1 MTQNSRLKAAITAIV
16 STAVA
21 AMLLLGMTLPAEAQ
35 KLKLKL
41 GNEGDYPPFSITEGN
56 GHLTGM
62 EPELARAMCAK
73 LDADCEIQAMDFA
86 ALLPSLISGK
96 IDMIVSQLAPLP
108 ERLNKTDFT
117 VGLISN
123 PAVFVAPISWT
134 MSFDE
139 KALEGKKIGAI
150 KGSSKETYL
159 EKVLTKANGV
169 FYDNIQQIKL
179 DLEAGRLDLG
189 MEGKLTIAYK
199 FLTGADADK
208 WKMSDPPVPRVSE
221 VPSLGD
227 IPQSWAVQ
235 KGNKELLEKVNAA
248 LEALIADCSYTKIR
262 KRFLPVQTISSE
274 PASCQ

>member
-1 MTQNSRLKAAITAIV
+1 MVENLKLKNLVAGVSLAAGIATFVIGL
-16 STAVA
+16 T
-21 AMLLLGMTLPAEAQ
+21 MPAEAQ

-41 GNEGDYPPFSITEGN
+41 GNEGDYPPFSITEGS

-62 EPELARAMCAK
+62 EPELARAMCEK
-73 LDADCEIQAMDFA
+73 LQADCDIQAMDFA

-108 ERLNKTDFT
+108 ERTEKTDFT
-117 VGLISN
+117 IGLISN
-123 PAVFVAPISWT
+123 PAVFVAPKSWT
-134 MSFDE
+134 AGFDE

-150 KGSSKETYL
+150 KGSSKQTYL
-159 EKVLTKANGV
+159 EKVLTKADGV

-189 MEGKLTIAYK
+189 MEGRLTIAYK
-199 FLTGADADK
+199 FLTGPDADK
-208 WKMSDPPVPRVSE
+208 WKMSDPPVPLVSE

-235 KGNKELLEKVNAA
+235 KGNKELLQKVNAA
-248 LEALIADCSYTKIR
+248 LTELIADCTYTKIR
-262 KRFLPVQTISSE
+262 KRFLPVQTISTE
-274 PASCQ
+274 PAACQ

>member
-1 MTQNSRLKAAITAIV
+1 MAENLRYKEVVASICWTIGAAI
-16 STAVA
+16 
-21 AMLLLGMTLPAEAQ
+21 LLTNLVVPAEAQ

-62 EPELARAMCAK
+62 EPELARAMCARMEAEC
-73 LDADCEIQAMDFA
+73 DIQAMDFA

-108 ERLNKTDFT
+108 ERTEKSEFT
-117 VGLISN
+117 IGLISN
-123 PAVFVAPISWT
+123 PAVFVAPNTWT
-134 MSFDE
+134 AGFDE
-139 KALEGKKIGAI
+139 KALAGKKIGAI
-150 KGSSKETYL
+150 KGSSKEPYL
-159 EKVLTKANGV
+159 EKVLPGANGV
-169 FYDNIQQIKL
+169 FYDNIQLIKL

-199 FLTGADADK
+199 FLTGPDADK

-227 IPQSWAVQ
+227 VPQSWAVR
-235 KGNKELLEKVNAA
+235 KGNTELLQKVNAA
-248 LEALIADCSYTKIR
+248 LSGLIADCTYTKIR
-262 KRFLPVQTISSE
+262 KRFLPVQTISAE

>member
-1 MTQNSRLKAAITAIV
+1 MTQYSLLKTAIISTAPAAI
-16 STAVA
+16 
-21 AMLLLGMTLPAEAQ
+21 LLLGLTLPAEAQ

-108 ERLNKTDFT
+108 ARLEKSDFT
-117 VGLISN
+117 IGLISN
-123 PAVFVAPISWT
+123 PAVFVAPKSWT
-134 MSFDE
+134 AGFDE
-139 KALEGKKIGAI
+139 KALEGKRIGAI
-150 KGSSKETYL
+150 KGSSKEPYL

-189 MEGKLTIAYK
+189 MEGKLTIANK

-221 VPSLGD
+221 VPALGD
-227 IPQSWAVQ
+227 VPQSWAVQ
-235 KGNKELLEKVNAA
+235 KGNKELLQKVNAA
-248 LEALIADCSYTKIR
+248 LEALIADCTYTKIR
-262 KRFLPVQTISSE
+262 KRYLPVQTISSE